1 MRNRILIS
9 SHSVGSIRQ
18 YKLSGA
24 DVEFG
29 DCSIDSRYL
38 SANASF
44 AAANV
49 QLTANVLLIANALLT
64 ANVQ

>member
-1 MRNRILIS
+1 
-9 SHSVGSIRQ
+9 VGSIRQ